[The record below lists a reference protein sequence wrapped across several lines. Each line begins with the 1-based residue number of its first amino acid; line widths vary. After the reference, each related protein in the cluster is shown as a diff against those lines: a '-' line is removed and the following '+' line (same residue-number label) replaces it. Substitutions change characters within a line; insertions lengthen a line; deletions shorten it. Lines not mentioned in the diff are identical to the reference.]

1 MKRKRNNMH
10 ALDAVIIT
18 AAAVFVLL
26 DTFLIPH
33 TYASANNAS
42 ASVNTS
48 TVSSSSSTASNSAAA
63 SSTSPQVS
71 DTSYSDDNIS
81 ITISTYAY
89 DNTTVYVADVQLS
102 SIDYLKT
109 ALADNTYGRN
119 VTETASTIADSVNAI
134 LAING
139 DFYGAQNSGY
149 VLRNGTLY
157 RDSSDGGQE
166 DLVINSDGSFSIINE
181 SETSASSL
189 QESGALQVLS
199 FGPALIENGQIAVD
213 TNDEVGKAMASNP
226 RTAICEIEPLHYLF
240 VVSDGRTSESQ
251 GLTLYQMAEFL
262 QSLGVKTAYNLDGGG
277 SSTMVFNGSVVNK
290 PTTDGRTIQERSV
303 SDIVYIGY

>member
-1 MKRKRNNMH
+1 MH